1 MTFIEILIKLRRIVR
16 SINLESKRV
25 DKELGVSIPQLL
37 CLQFLAEQ
45 EDFRTNASKL
55 KGFLN
60 LNASTITG
68 IISRLEKKN
77 LVVKLPKSIDKRITL
92 ISLTAK
98 GMELIQNA
106 PITFQQ
112 KLSEKLQELS
122 PDKLKTIIE
131 GIDLLTELME
141 FDEIDASPII
151 TSELQNWLGYS
162 VTIYPLVD

>member
-1 MTFIEILIKLRRIVR
+1 MR

-45 EDFRTNASKL
+45 DEFSANASKL

-77 LVVKLPKSIDKRITL
+77 LVVKLPKSTDKRITL
-92 ISLTAK
+92 ISLTHK
-98 GMELIQNA
+98 GIALIQNA

-112 KLSEKLQELS
+112 KLSEKLKALPPE
-122 PDKLKTIIE
+122 KLKIIIE
-131 GIDLLTELME
+131 GIDLLAELME
-141 FDEIDASPII
+141 VDETDALPII
-151 TSELQNWLGYS
+151 TSEEFL
-162 VTIYPLVD
+162 

>member
-1 MTFIEILIKLRRIVR
+1 MR

-37 CLQFLAEQ
+37 CLQFLADQ
-45 EDFRTNASKL
+45 EDYSANASKL

-77 LVVKLPKSIDKRITL
+77 LVVKLPKSTDKRITL

-98 GMELIQNA
+98 GLQLIKNA

-112 KLSEKLQELS
+112 KLSEKLQAIPPEE
-122 PDKLKTIIE
+122 LKTIID

-141 FDEIDASPII
+141 VDEIDASPII
-151 TSELQNWLGYS
+151 TSEEFL
-162 VTIYPLVD
+162 

>member
-1 MTFIEILIKLRRIVR
+1 VR
-16 SINLESKRV
+16 SVNLESKRV

-45 EDFRTNASKL
+45 DKFRANASKL

-98 GMELIQNA
+98 GKELLQNA

-112 KLSEKLQELS
+112 KLSEKLQALPPE
-122 PDKLKTIIE
+122 KLKTIIE
-131 GIDLLTELME
+131 GIDLLAELME
-141 FDEIDASPII
+141 VDEIDALPII
-151 TSELQNWLGYS
+151 TSEEFL
-162 VTIYPLVD
+162 

>member
-1 MTFIEILIKLRRIVR
+1 MR
-16 SINLESKRV
+16 SVNLESKRV

-37 CLQFLAEQ
+37 CLQFLAQQ
-45 EDFRTNASKL
+45 EDYRANASKL

-77 LVVKLPKSIDKRITL
+77 LVVKLPKSSDKRITL

-98 GMELIQNA
+98 GLELIQNA

-112 KLSEKLQELS
+112 KLSEKLLALPPE
-122 PDKLKTIIE
+122 KLKTIIE
-131 GIDLLTELME
+131 GIDLLTDLME
-141 FDEIDASPII
+141 VDEIDASPII
-151 TSELQNWLGYS
+151 TSEEF
-162 VTIYPLVD
+162 I

>member
-1 MTFIEILIKLRRIVR
+1 MR

-45 EDFRTNASKL
+45 DGFSANASKL

-77 LVVKLPKSIDKRITL
+77 LVVKLPKSTDKRITL

-98 GMELIQNA
+98 GLALIKNA

-112 KLSEKLQELS
+112 KLSEKLQALPPE
-122 PDKLKTIIE
+122 KLKTIME

-141 FDEIDASPII
+141 VDEIDISPII
-151 TSELQNWLGYS
+151 TSEEFL
-162 VTIYPLVD
+162 

>member
-45 EDFRTNASKL
+45 DEFRTNASKL

-77 LVVKLPKSIDKRITL
+77 LVVKLPKTIDKRITL

-112 KLSEKLQELS
+112 KLSEKLQEL
-122 PDKLKTIIE
+122 PPEKLKTIVE
-131 GIDLLTELME
+131 GIDLLAELME

-151 TSELQNWLGYS
+151 TSEELL
-162 VTIYPLVD
+162 

>member
-16 SINLESKRV
+16 SVNLESKRV

-45 EDFRTNASKL
+45 DEFKANASKL
-55 KGFLN
+55 KDFLN

-77 LVVKLPKSIDKRITL
+77 LVVKLPKSIDKRVTL

-98 GMELIQNA
+98 GKELIQNA

-112 KLSEKLQELS
+112 KLSEKLQALPPE
-122 PDKLKTIIE
+122 KLKIIIE

-141 FDEIDASPII
+141 VDEIDALPII
-151 TSELQNWLGYS
+151 TSEEFL
-162 VTIYPLVD
+162 

>member
-45 EDFRTNASKL
+45 EDYRANASKL
-55 KGFLN
+55 KAFLN

-77 LVVKLPKSIDKRITL
+77 LVVRLPKSADKRITL
-92 ISLTAK
+92 ISLTTE
-98 GMELIQNA
+98 GISLIQNA
-106 PITFQQ
+106 PLTFQQ
-112 KLSEKLQELS
+112 KLSEKLQALPPE
-122 PDKLKTIIE
+122 KLKTIIE
-131 GIDLLTELME
+131 GIDLLTEFME
-141 FDEIDASPII
+141 VDEIDDLPII
-151 TSELQNWLGYS
+151 TSEEF
-162 VTIYPLVD
+162 I